1 MKNWKGSLICAR
13 RFVFVLTTM
22 FVLAAAVTAQ
32 NEDPAALRIRGKA
45 LIDAQKFTEALPVY
59 ETLVKAYP
67 SDPEIARDL
76 AFALL
81 GQSANTEDPAVR
93 RLLRIRSR
101 ETFVK
106 AKDLGDDSLLVKGL
120 IEGLPVDGADP
131 SGFSDNAEANKAMQR
146 AEALFTQGK
155 LEAAFDEYQNALK
168 LDPRCYHAALFSGDV
183 KMQTQKYDEAEK
195 WYQRVIAIDPYLE
208 TAYRYSATPLMKQ
221 GKINEARDRY
231 IQAYITAPYN
241 KLAVSGL
248 VQWAQVT
255 KAGLGH
261 PRVDVPETKI
271 GADGKQNTTIN
282 INPLADDG
290 SMAWIAYT
298 ATRDTW
304 KKEKFA
310 KTFPGERAYRHSLAE
325 EADAL
330 RSVVEMAKTLK
341 PKTLNSQIAVLAQLD
356 KDGALE
362 SFILLARPDDDI
374 ANEQPAYLRAN
385 RAKLV
390 QYVQKYVIQK

>member
-1 MKNWKGSLICAR
+1 MQVTFAR
-13 RFVFVLTTM
+13 RFVIVLMTM
-22 FVLAAAVTAQ
+22 IVLAAAASAQ
-32 NEDPAALRIRGKA
+32 NDDPAALMIQGKA

-59 ETLVKAYP
+59 EKLVKVYP
-67 SDPEIARDL
+67 SDPEVARNL
-76 AFALL
+76 AFAIL
-81 GQSANTEDPAVR
+81 GQSVNTEDPAER
-93 RLLRIRSR
+93 RRLRIRSR

-106 AKDLGDDSLLVKGL
+106 AKGLGDDSLLVKGL
-120 IEGLPVDGADP
+120 IDGLPADGSDP
-131 SGFSDNAEANKAMQR
+131 AGFSDNAEANKAMQR

-155 LEAAFDEYQNALK
+155 LDGAFDEYQNALK

-183 KMQTQKYDEAEK
+183 KNQTQKYDEAEK
-195 WYQRVIAIDPYLE
+195 WYQRAIAIDPYIE

-221 GKINEARDRY
+221 GKTNEARDRY
-231 IQAYITAPYN
+231 IQAYVTSPYN
-241 KLAVSGL
+241 KLAVSGI
-248 VQWAQVT
+248 VQWGQVT
-255 KAGLGH
+255 KSSLGH

-282 INPLADDG
+282 INPLVDDG
-290 SMAWIAYT
+290 SMAWIAYS
-298 ATRDTW
+298 ATRETW

-310 KTFPGERAYRHSLAE
+310 RTFPGGIAYRHSLAE

-341 PKTLNSQIAVLAQLD
+341 PRTLNSQIAILAQLD

-374 ANEQPAYLRAN
+374 ADDHPAYLRAN
-385 RAKLV
+385 RDKLI
-390 QYVQKYVIQK
+390 QYVQKYVIHK